1 MPNLGII
8 ASSISGKLTS
18 YDSIATVPVGAGG
31 ATNIAF
37 TSIPQTYRHLQ
48 IRATPKV
55 AAAVNMYYKLNSDAT
70 GTNYAYHYL
79 YGDGA
84 TPTAGS
90 GVSLSVTGYVGYISQ
105 TQPAAFVMDILDYTN
120 TKKNKTVR
128 SLMGVDANGSG
139 NIIFAS
145 SLWMNTAAV
154 TQIDI
159 TSVQTI
165 QQYSSFA
172 LYGVK

>member
-1 MPNLGII
+1 
-8 ASSISGKLTS
+8 
-18 YDSIATVPVGAGG
+18 
-31 ATNIAF
+31 
-37 TSIPQTYRHLQ
+37 
-48 IRATPKV
+48 
-55 AAAVNMYYKLNSDAT
+55 MYYKLNSDAT

-120 TKKNKTVR
+120 TNKNKTVR